1 MAPVV
6 VDADRPESVDGHIL
20 DAEPIDCL
28 AVVVSRGDVE
38 SDGFVLRIAAPG
50 GGRPDQAPDRIDLAA
65 LAEHALGVGNRLSQ
79 VEQGVAHLDL
89 ARSVPIRNLER
100 SRPAGLA
107 DLDRVLQRADGFD
120 VLRIVRV
127 DENAHRDDDV
137 SGANPVL
144 AQRMDAGAVD
154 DLGRVLVFVDHLHRQ
169 EALAGVRKRDRD
181 RTGVEIEHRRRIER
195 IAVHPDHGLPGERR
209 RLPPM
214 HELAET
220 SVLDDSAEKEVRFRP
235 GEIVGGDDDRPI
247 GGGRMRA
254 AKRAQRQR
262 HEQGA
267 DRETERAHSCDGF
280 ARGSPAQGRIGHIR
294 QGRG

>member
-1 MAPVV
+1 MIWLEA
-6 VDADRPESVDGHIL
+6 SQFGIL
-20 DAEPIDCL
+20 N
-28 AVVVSRGDVE
+28 
-38 SDGFVLRIAAPG
+38 APG
-50 GGRPDQAPDRIDLAA
+50 
-65 LAEHALGVGNRLSQ
+65 
-79 VEQGVAHLDL
+79 
-89 ARSVPIRNLER
+89 
-100 SRPAGLA
+100 GLA

-137 SGANPVL
+137 SDANPVL

-169 EALAGVRKRDRD
+169 EALAGVRKRDGD

-195 IAVHPDHGLPGERR
+195 IAVHPDDGLPGERR

-235 GEIVGGDDDRPI
+235 GEIVGGDALLGETFQRAGQMLLLHRI
-247 GGGRMRA
+247 GQAHA
-254 AKRAQRQR
+254 AQDFRREIGDAGERDLARFRQR
-262 HEQGA
+262 VA
-267 DRETERAHSCDGF
+267 DA
-280 ARGSPAQGRIGHIR
+280 
-294 QGRG
+294 

>member
-1 MAPVV
+1 LIWLEA
-6 VDADRPESVDGHIL
+6 SQFGIL
-20 DAEPIDCL
+20 N
-28 AVVVSRGDVE
+28 
-38 SDGFVLRIAAPG
+38 APG
-50 GGRPDQAPDRIDLAA
+50 
-65 LAEHALGVGNRLSQ
+65 
-79 VEQGVAHLDL
+79 
-89 ARSVPIRNLER
+89 
-100 SRPAGLA
+100 GLA

-137 SGANPVL
+137 SDANPVL

-169 EALAGVRKRDRD
+169 EALAGVRKRDGD

-195 IAVHPDHGLPGERR
+195 IAVHPDDGLPGERR

-220 SVLDDSAEKEVRFRP
+220 SVLDDSAENEVRFRP

-247 GGGRMRA
+247 GGGGMGA

-267 DRETERAHSCDGF
+267 GRETERAHSCDGF
-280 ARGSPAQGRIGHIR
+280 ARAGSNRSYSPGSRLTTESGPFRATALVSKPVRPLTEAAASGSRSGYDRIARCAGLEPAAFR
-294 QGRG
+294 